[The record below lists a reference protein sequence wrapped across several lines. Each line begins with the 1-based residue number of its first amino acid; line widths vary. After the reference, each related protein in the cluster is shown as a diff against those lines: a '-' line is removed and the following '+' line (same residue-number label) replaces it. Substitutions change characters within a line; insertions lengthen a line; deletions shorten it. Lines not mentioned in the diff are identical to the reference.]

1 MIRMNSLSVGL
12 VLGVLSLRAVPAGGF
27 VVSGFSSGANVAINT
42 LMAFGCDRHAMPAPP
57 NPGAGASRS
66 CAEGMMALG
75 GSPYGCNILPD
86 SGATGD
92 GNVCGTPPPG
102 ENWTAHLETFAKYAS
117 HLGAL
122 CMLWC
127 LASLF
132 SFLPFS
138 PLPRILSTH
147 APSTRL
153 PNSVTFARVS
163 ISNGAYACLA
173 RPPHRTHARTAFH
186 TFRYIA
192 EREADKLIVPT
203 AQLAGT
209 PVYLYSGIND
219 TIVFQQVMK
228 ALAQQMV
235 GYVQQCSTRS
245 TTLQLRSSAG
255 SLGIIVF
262 SISNLWT
269 TIHDTAT

>member
-117 HLGAL
+117 HSGAL
-122 CMLWC
+122 CMLRC

-132 SFLPFS
+132 SRSLLSPAYSQLTLPPQDF
-138 PLPRILSTH
+138 PIP
-147 APSTRL
+147 
-153 PNSVTFARVS
+153 
-163 ISNGAYACLA
+163 
-173 RPPHRTHARTAFH
+173 
-186 TFRYIA
+186 
-192 EREADKLIVPT
+192 
-203 AQLAGT
+203 
-209 PVYLYSGIND
+209 
-219 TIVFQQVMK
+219 
-228 ALAQQMV
+228 
-235 GYVQQCSTRS
+235 
-245 TTLQLRSSAG
+245 
-255 SLGIIVF
+255 
-262 SISNLWT
+262 
-269 TIHDTAT
+269 